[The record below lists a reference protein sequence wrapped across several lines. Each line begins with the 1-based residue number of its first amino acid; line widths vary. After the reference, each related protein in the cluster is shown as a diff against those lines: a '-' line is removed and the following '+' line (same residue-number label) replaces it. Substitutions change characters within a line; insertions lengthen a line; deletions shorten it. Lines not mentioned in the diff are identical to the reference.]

1 MNKKVLGFLYVSL
14 ITATTYLQA
23 ADVQIVLEG
32 SILGQ
37 SCNINSNQLT
47 KTVTFN
53 DIMLSDF
60 AGVGS
65 TTKSEKMIIN
75 LSGCTGNVQTLSY
88 QFSGEADDINPELF
102 KIKGSSDVGE
112 NGIASGLGI
121 EVKDINSRIMI
132 PNEKFPL
139 SRPIRTSTY
148 DLEFNISYKS
158 TRENIMAGDASSI
171 LYLDIYYD

>member
-1 MNKKVLGFLYVSL
+1 MNKKLLGIIL
-14 ITATTYLQA
+14 ILFMTLSTASKA
-23 ADVQIVLEG
+23 ADVEITLEG
-32 SILGQ
+32 NILGQ

-53 DIMLSDF
+53 DIQLSDF
-60 AGVGS
+60 VGVGS
-65 TTKSEKMIIN
+65 STKPENLTIN

-102 KIKGSSDVGE
+102 KVKGSSSIEE

-121 EVKDINSRIMI
+121 EVVDINSTVMV
-132 PNEKFPL
+132 PNQKFPL
-139 SRPIRTSTY
+139 LRTITTSTY
-148 DLEFNISYKS
+148 NLEFKISYKS
-158 TRENIMAGDASSI
+158 TRENITAGDASSI